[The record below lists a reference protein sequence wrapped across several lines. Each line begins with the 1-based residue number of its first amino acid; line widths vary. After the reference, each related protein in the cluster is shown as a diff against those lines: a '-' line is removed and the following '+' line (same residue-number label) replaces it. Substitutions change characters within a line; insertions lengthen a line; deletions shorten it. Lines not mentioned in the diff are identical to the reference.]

1 VCCLAALGSNNI
13 LLPRNYK
20 AWLQSSSAV
29 EASLEHT
36 KWTHQ
41 PYFEEEAPTYCC
53 YFGQFCVRRH
63 ISKAKIRENSPKI
76 HGYTERGIN
85 RAGLV

>member
-1 VCCLAALGSNNI
+1 MALAWWWHPSQRTGIALGTR
-13 LLPRNYK
+13 L
-20 AWLQSSSAV
+20 
-29 EASLEHT
+29 T
-36 KWTHQ
+36 KWRHQ

-53 YFGQFCVRRH
+53 YFGQVY